1 MPATT
6 TIPDDTG
13 AAEVRR
19 TFRWSDM
26 VALVTLA
33 LLVRIPAYFAPRALS
48 FDDGVFSNSAVA
60 MRAGGVPFRDVFSS
74 QGPLFLPLVW
84 LGDLVGFR
92 TMDSPRVLAVVSGL
106 VIVAAVYWTAA
117 QMTDRCGA
125 LVAGALAATSGGLA
139 WVTVSLAADGPALAF
154 ATLAVGLSVRQ
165 RNRPTTWGAVLIGLA
180 VGATLSTK
188 AMEAP
193 VLVPVVLVLLAP
205 LVADLRSRRSPT
217 RSLLRGVVAALS
229 AGAVFLAVSIP
240 LGMTEVWD
248 QSVRY
253 RTDAAAQRDVL
264 GNAAKLFSTLWDR
277 DLAVLFFAV
286 VALVAGVVA
295 RRSTGR
301 AATTVGALEGAAGTD
316 GTATD
321 ASWWSRRDWA
331 GRDWAPSDRLLV
343 TSWVVVSALWLIVVV
358 SPLWRPHVAAM
369 APPLVL
375 LIGLYRPP
383 WKLAV
388 VAGVIAVP
396 MAVVQLDGLLAPAE
410 YSGTEAE
417 ILAELR
423 QLPRDA
429 WVISDEPGVVWRAG
443 LRTTDDLV
451 DPSML
456 RRQQERYTE
465 QSLIDDASDPR
476 ICAVVAISEQRFGH
490 FGGLA
495 EGLATEGFE
504 PVAGVGDGS
513 VLFVRQDCSAGS

>member
-13 AAEVRR
+13 APTGPR
-19 TFRWSDM
+19 TFRWTDL

-48 FDDGVFSNSAVA
+48 FDDGVFSLSALA
-60 MRAGGVPFRDVFSS
+60 MRDGGVPFRDVFSS

-84 LGDLVGFR
+84 LGDLIGFR

-106 VIVAAVYWTAA
+106 VIVAAVYWTAS
-117 QMTDRCGA
+117 QMTDRLGA
-125 LVAGALAATSGGLA
+125 LVAGGLAATSGGIA

-165 RNRPTTWGAVLIGLA
+165 RNRPTTWGAALIGLA

-193 VLVPVVLVLLAP
+193 VLLPVALVLLAP
-205 LVADLRSRRSPT
+205 FVADLRAHRSPVT
-217 RSLLRGVVAALS
+217 SLVRGVVAALS
-229 AGAVFLAVSIP
+229 AGAVFLVVSIP

-253 RTDAAAQRDVL
+253 RTDAAAQRDIL
-264 GNAAKLFSTLWDR
+264 ANARKLLSTLWDR

-286 VALVAGVVA
+286 VALVAGVLAHRAV
-295 RRSTGR
+295 GR
-301 AATTVGALEGAAGTD
+301 AVTGSD
-316 GTATD
+316 DD
-321 ASWWSRRDWA
+321 ASWWSRRSWT
-331 GRDWAPSDRLLV
+331 GQDWAPSDRLLV
-343 TSWVVVSALWLIVVV
+343 TSWVVGSALWLVVVV
-358 SPLWRPHVAAM
+358 SPMWRPHVAAM
-369 APPLVL
+369 APTLVL
-375 LIGLYRPP
+375 LIGIYRPAV
-383 WKLAV
+383 KVTLVAAV
-388 VAGVIAVP
+388 VALP
-396 MAVVQLDGLLAPAE
+396 MVVVQLDGLLAPSQ

-423 QLPRDA
+423 QLPEGA

-451 DPSML
+451 DSSML
-456 RRQQERYTE
+456 RREQGRYTE

-476 ICAVVAISEQRFGH
+476 VCAVVAISEQRFGY
-490 FGGLA
+490 FDGLA
-495 EGLATEGFE
+495 EGLAAEGFE
-504 PVAGVGDGS
+504 PVDTVGDGD